1 MNMPQMVKRF
11 GRRELESRKSSNINI
26 RAAFLFGESVKS
38 LRDTQTEEQGGMGFA
53 QAFNEVQIY
62 IQQRFRLGDFYWMA
76 GGKKFRAACKAVHNF
91 ADRLIDHG
99 LNRDKADGAG
109 AGGKKKYVF
118 LDTVAEAVKTRD
130 ALRGQAIN
138 ILAAGRDTT
147 AGLLSWVL

>member
-1 MNMPQMVKRF
+1 MIPLLVCTWTICLNGQA
-11 GRRELESRKSSNINI
+11 GSNVNFE
-26 RAAFLFGESVKS
+26 AAFLFGESVKS
-38 LRDTQTEEQGGMGFA
+38 LRDTHTEEKGETGFA

-62 IQQRFRLGDFYWMA
+62 IQKRFRLGDFYWVY
-76 GGKKFRAACKAVHNF
+76 GGKKFRAACKAVNNF

-99 LNRDKADGAG
+99 LNREKADSASGEKG
-109 AGGKKKYVF
+109 RYVF
-118 LDTVAEAVKTRD
+118 LDTVAEAVKTKD